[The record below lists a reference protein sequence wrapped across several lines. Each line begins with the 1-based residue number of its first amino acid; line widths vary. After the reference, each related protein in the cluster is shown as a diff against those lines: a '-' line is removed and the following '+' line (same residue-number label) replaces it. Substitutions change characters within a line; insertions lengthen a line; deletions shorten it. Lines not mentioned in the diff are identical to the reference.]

1 MKINHDRNKTKN
13 HGSCN
18 HGIHKLTS
26 FVTSNNLQGIKIILF
41 LCGYK
46 NRPKPTVAFQ
56 IT

>member
-18 HGIHKLTS
+18 HGIRKLTS
-26 FVTSNNLQGIKIILF
+26 FVTSNNLQSIKIILF